1 MFTFLVASFK
11 KHGGF
16 LLVLSVLL
24 LYFAFTSN
32 AEQTTRDYNESF
44 KLETLRL

>member
-16 LLVLSVLL
+16 VLVLSVLL

-32 AEQTTRDYNESF
+32 AEQQR
-44 KLETLRL
+44 KLQIRNPALVELA